1 NPHWGNRRHSPLS
14 GRSLRRSDRPESGA
28 SCGTRT
34 GVIGDIRLKGKRSFM
49 HSLTVLY
56 PNHEGAKFDFE
67 YYMQKH
73 IPMANRLLGH
83 EFKVTKGIASAQGGQ
98 PAFVC

>member
-1 NPHWGNRRHSPLS
+1 
-14 GRSLRRSDRPESGA
+14 
-28 SCGTRT
+28 
-34 GVIGDIRLKGKRSFM
+34 M

-56 PNHEGAKFDFE
+56 PNKEDAKFDFE

-73 IPMANRLLGH
+73 IPLANGLLGH

-98 PAFVC
+98 PAFLCTARMEIGTMEEFLPVLIQHVGALQNDIPNYTNIEPVIQFEELL

>member
-1 NPHWGNRRHSPLS
+1 
-14 GRSLRRSDRPESGA
+14 
-28 SCGTRT
+28 
-34 GVIGDIRLKGKRSFM
+34 M

-73 IPMANRLLGH
+73 IPMANGLLGH

-98 PAFVC
+98 PAFVCTARMEIGTMEEFLPVLMQHAGTLTSDIPNYTNIEPVIQFGESL

>member
-1 NPHWGNRRHSPLS
+1 
-14 GRSLRRSDRPESGA
+14 
-28 SCGTRT
+28 
-34 GVIGDIRLKGKRSFM
+34 M

-73 IPMANRLLGH
+73 IPLANGLLGH

-98 PAFVC
+98 PAFLCVARMEIGTMEEFLPVLIQHVGALTNDIPNYTNVEPVIQFEEAL